1 MKTTSKTTALFTILA
16 AFSEL
21 YANWLVD
28 EFIGYT
34 DEQKFLLGLIKTAST
49 VKYNPDQIKTL
60 ISKDTNVINRFLK
73 DNGFDIALQDPID
86 LCVATI
92 MDLIGGWLEK
102 ADEAIVQNEGD
113 LYLAATI
120 KSGISTS
127 VISLGD
133 NQVIKIE
140 TRNNITVFIEPN
152 ATERSDLYLFKYIW
166 NQTKVCAFEPSPC
179 EVTIPFISMEEKPDI
194 SWLVGIETRGNINFT
209 ISQAVQQN
217 KLKLNCDGVHAQSA
231 VAMGLRKCV
240 DMSQKERI
248 IIDQPFNLWISGKDL
263 GGEYFP
269 LFGAYLAPDSWK
281 KVD

>member
-1 MKTTSKTTALFTILA
+1 MKTTSKTTALFPILA

-21 YANWLVD
+21 HANWEVD

-34 DEQKFLLGLIKTAST
+34 EEQKFLLGLIKTART
-49 VKYNPDQIKTL
+49 VEYNPEQIKTL
-60 ISKDTNVINRFLK
+60 VSKDINAINRFLK
-73 DNGFDIALQDPID
+73 ENGFDITLEGPID
-86 LCVATI
+86 LGVATI

-102 ADEAIVQNEGD
+102 ADETTVDNEGV
-113 LYLAATI
+113 LYPAATI

-152 ATERSDLYLFKYIW
+152 STERSGLDLFKHIW
-166 NQTKVCAFEPSPC
+166 NQTNVCSFKPNSC

-194 SWLVGIETRGNINFT
+194 SWLVGIETRGNMDFT

-240 DMSQKERI
+240 DMTKKERF
-248 IIDQPFNLWISGKDL
+248 IIDQPFNLWISGQDL
-263 GGEYFP
+263 SGEYFP

-281 KVD
+281 K